1 VFALPHIPE
10 GGSIIDSVSAQ
21 AYKPSPH
28 LLDYATTKGGIV
40 TFAQGLARMPAEKG
54 VRVNAVA
61 PGPVWTPLIWA
72 TLPDTREFG
81 KRAPSRF
88 RARKT

>member
-1 VFALPHIPE
+1 
-10 GGSIIDSVSAQ
+10 
-21 AYKPSPH
+21 
-28 LLDYATTKGGIV
+28 
-40 TFAQGLARMPAEKG
+40 M
-54 VRVNAVA
+54 NAVA

>member
-1 VFALPHIPE
+1 MFALPHIPE

-40 TFAQGLARMPAEKG
+40 TFTQGLARMPAEKG
-54 VRVNAVA
+54 VR
-61 PGPVWTPLIWA
+61 
-72 TLPDTREFG
+72 
-81 KRAPSRF
+81 
-88 RARKT
+88 